1 MRVWWVVHHAPNI
14 SGAVMVILGGV
25 LALGCG
31 SVPAAATA
39 EFRAITNGAVN
50 GATPASPQPALTTTT
65 TTTTEPG
72 RQLNRRVEIMVVS

>member
-1 MRVWWVVHHAPNI
+1 MLPI
-14 SGAVMVILGGV
+14 SDTLVILGRV

-72 RQLNRRVEIMVVS
+72 RQLNRRVEIVVVS